1 MRLTLITTA
10 IAAPVLLS
18 ACVSGPKEAPVPDGP
33 ALVECYAEPAQPF
46 VGKLSTPERNVE
58 IQRLTG
64 ARSLR
69 WIGPGMAVT
78 MDYRPDRVNVFYD
91 EQKFVTQISCG

>member
-1 MRLTLITTA
+1 MRFLLL
-10 IAAPVLLS
+10 AAPVLLS
-18 ACVSGPKEAPVPDGP
+18 ACVSAPKDAAPEPMPDMG
-33 ALVECYAEPAQPF
+33 ECNAAPAQPF

-64 ARSLR
+64 SQSLR
-69 WIGPGMAVT
+69 WIGPGQAVT

>member
-1 MRLTLITTA
+1 MRKLMLA
-10 IAAPVLLS
+10 VAVPFVLG
-18 ACVSGPKEAPVPDGP
+18 ACVSAPKDAAPEPMPDM
-33 ALVECYAEPAQPF
+33 AECNAAPAQAF

-64 ARSLR
+64 SRTLR
-69 WIGPGMAVT
+69 WIGPGIAVT
-78 MDYRPDRVNVFYD
+78 MDYRMDRVNVFYD